1 MLMEKRANGPWV
13 QARSGPHYCPQCSGP
28 VSRVHRRPVDR
39 FFSQFIR
46 VARYECERRQC
57 HWVGNFRARNEVAD
71 SGYLSLGSDTRPS
84 KAPRSFVVSMLLSII
99 GVALV
104 VLAGTTDIFTG
115 REVKLGEPS
124 LATLQSAEKIVI
136 EAPRK

>member
-1 MLMEKRANGPWV
+1 
-13 QARSGPHYCPQCSGP
+13 
-28 VSRVHRRPVDR
+28 
-39 FFSQFIR
+39 
-46 VARYECERRQC
+46 
-57 HWVGNFRARNEVAD
+57 VGNFRARNEVAD

-84 KAPRSFVVSMLLSII
+84 KAPRSFVVSVLLSII